1 MFSKPRAMEM
11 RHEVAKQEVRNVV
24 KAIASI
30 GKFWYAHPETN
41 ASLQGINMVRSINMA
56 RSVFVLIRLIQTKVD
71 RLESDGIEKTRRFD
85 QHAIAKEV
93 DVASRKNQFDL
104 ILPDL
109 GPYTLDYT
117 ASGRYMVAPGRKGH
131 VTLLDLHTMKPI
143 KDVHVRETGHDV
155 VFLHNELL
163 FATAQKKCRTSLSQG
178 TEKCKRERKAAKVQ
192 QCASCLYKHVASSS
206 RCVFHNN
213 DMWTLQLS

>member
-56 RSVFVLIRLIQTKVD
+56 RSVFVLIRLMQTKAS

-117 ASGRYMVAPGRKGH
+117 ASGRYMVALGRKGH

-143 KDVHVRETGHDV
+143 KDVQVRETVRDV

-163 FATAQKKCRTSLSQG
+163 FATAQKKNMQTGEECG
-178 TEKCKRERKAAKVQ
+178 EGAAIVHVSTNMLLQVQ
-192 QCASCLYKHVASSS
+192 DAFFTTMICGRCSYHSSS
-206 RCVFHNN
+206 
-213 DMWTLQLS
+213 